1 MSGKSEFPEYSKSFY
16 LVIAFGFIL
25 ILSTPNPN
33 HSSVTYVQ
41 ILQIFMLRSVD
52 Y

>member
-1 MSGKSEFPEYSKSFY
+1 MVNLNYHNIQESFY

-41 ILQIFMLRSVD
+41 ILQIFML
-52 Y
+52 